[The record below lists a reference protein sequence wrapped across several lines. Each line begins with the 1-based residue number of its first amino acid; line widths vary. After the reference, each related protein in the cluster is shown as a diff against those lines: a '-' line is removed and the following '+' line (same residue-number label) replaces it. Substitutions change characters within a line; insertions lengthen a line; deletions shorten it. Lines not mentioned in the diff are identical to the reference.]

1 MENFTFY
8 NPVRIE
14 FGKDKEA
21 HIGEYM
27 REFGAKKAL
36 VLYGSERVR
45 KSGLLGIATGSLKAN
60 GIEFTELGGVK
71 SNSVLSKVNEAIKIA
86 RKFGADSVL
95 AVGGGSVL
103 DSAKA
108 VAAGAKYD
116 GDVWDFFVGKTPT
129 ESLMV
134 FDIITLAA
142 TGSEMNPTGVRNQ
155 RNKQAKTRSKRAVSF
170 PKSIRRKPAP
180 TSHRQPRLSSL

>member
-1 MENFTFY
+1 VENFTFY

-14 FGKDKEA
+14 FGKGKEA

-27 REFGAKKAL
+27 REFGAKKTL
-36 VLYGSERVR
+36 VLYGSERVK
-45 KSGLLGIATGSLKAN
+45 KSGLLGITTDSLKAN

-71 SNSVLSKVNEAIKIA
+71 SNPVLNKVNEAIKIA
-86 RKFGADSVL
+86 REFGADSVL

-116 GDVWDFFVGKTPT
+116 GDVWDFFVGKNPA

-142 TGSEMNPTGVRNQ
+142 TGSEMNQNGVVT
-155 RNKQAKTRSKRAVSF
+155 NKAAKLKLSSGCAVPF
-170 PKSIRRKPAP
+170 PKSICPKPAA
-180 TSHRQPRLSSL
+180 TSHRQSRLSSL